1 MRRALG
7 KGLAQLLG
15 ETAESQPATL
25 PLSMIRPNP
34 KQPRTHFD
42 PDSLQE
48 LADSIKQFGLLQPI
62 VVRPISENVYEIVA
76 GERRYRASKLLNLTE
91 IPVIVRS
98 VDDATTL
105 QLALIENVQ
114 REDISPIE
122 CAIAFRSLVEDFG
135 LRQEDVAKKVGKSR
149 VAISNTMRLLRLPP
163 QIQQSITEGLLTE
176 GHGRAL
182 LGIEHPGQQNELFLR
197 IVDESLSV
205 REAERLVKRIQGG
218 DSGKPGGTGS
228 AVVQQR
234 DSKSKATSAEIRA
247 LEEALTTQL
256 GSPATIKMN
265 ANGGQI
271 TVDFYGDDD
280 LQRLLDILNVKL

>member
-218 DSGKPGGTGS
+218 DSGKPGGAGS

-234 DSKSKATSAEIRA
+234 DAKSKATSAEIRA
-247 LEEALTTQL
+247 LEEALATQL